1 MVNGQWSM
9 VNGFPT
15 VYLFLLLY
23 YSMFVGGMVSF
34 SLRVYTGNDRSRRD
48 RYVADTRQG
57 TGRDGS
63 EIGQRRV

>member
-1 MVNGQWSM
+1 
-9 VNGFPT
+9 
-15 VYLFLLLY
+15 
-23 YSMFVGGMVSF
+23 MFVGGNVSF

-63 EIGQRRV
+63 ETVPRRVYDGGMVGE